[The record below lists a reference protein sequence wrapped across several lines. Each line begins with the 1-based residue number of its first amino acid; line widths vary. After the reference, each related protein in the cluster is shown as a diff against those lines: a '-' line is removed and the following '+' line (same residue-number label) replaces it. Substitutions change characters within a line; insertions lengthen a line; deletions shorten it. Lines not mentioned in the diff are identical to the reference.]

1 METYIIKTKLL
12 CDISDYFSHFSGKQR
27 FALRCFVSKLED
39 CGCIVGNRIH
49 ELEFAQQGYYYY
61 YYYKYLFHIMVELAF
76 VSKRQELV
84 ALQQFGNLCRQ
95 IIMTRGYKLLVQC
108 CVQTLDSKTSSV
120 KRPAGIHILLI
131 TDPFIWPINS
141 CGIKDYKG
149 ALKSVLCFLGLL
161 FACLQSYENNLKLF
175 T

>member
-84 ALQQFGNLCRQ
+84 ALQQFGDLCRQ
-95 IIMTRGYKLLVQC
+95 IIMTRGYKLLLQC

-161 FACLQSYENNLKLF
+161 FACLQSYE
-175 T
+175 TI